1 MEQHEATKYVYCDC
15 KCNYMLKD
23 EAKHLEGPFHS
34 LWLKMKTTPAPVSN
48 TPRRQKKNRNAQ
60 ITCECGLTYTLRNQ
74 ARHKK
79 DPRHISF
86 FVPIVEA
93 KPLNDYDAIE
103 GDTRLE
109 KWISFA
115 SEYNIPAAVSRALDI
130 DESTFQRVDVN
141 MNEIEDKA
149 FYNREKGNTLYTI
162 AYNIFLK
169 SYIGIKPQIDF
180 YKLTFEQQLEV
191 FKQKSSRILA
201 NYNRKQGVFAD
212 ILTLQ
217 LSNVDNEH
225 SLSASFYDEHGHML
239 FPDTGIFLKENFPS
253 IFEKKKFPF

>member
-1 MEQHEATKYVYCDC
+1 
-15 KCNYMLKD
+15 MLKD

-34 LWLKMKTTPAPVSN
+34 LWVKMKTTPAPVHN

-60 ITCECGLTYTLRNQ
+60 IACECGLTYTLRHQ

-79 DPRHISF
+79 DPRHISLL
-86 FVPIVEA
+86 VPNIEA
-93 KPLNDYDAIE
+93 KPLNNYDAIE

-109 KWISFA
+109 EWISFA
-115 SEYNIPAAVSRALDI
+115 SVYNIPAAVSRALDI

-169 SYIGIKPQIDF
+169 SYIGINSQIDF

-191 FKQKSSRILA
+191 FKKKSSRILA
-201 NYNRKQGVFAD
+201 KYNRKQGVFAD
-212 ILTLQ
+212 ISTLQ
-217 LSNVDNEH
+217 LTNVNN
-225 SLSASFYDEHGHML
+225 EHGHKV